1 MEENKVMAM
10 HSEVVLERPMWTWDR
25 NLGFVPT
32 DPYTVE
38 GAFQNDSTNNHWFR
52 RKGNRFTGDRGSDWT
67 ALKCEVSAP
76 ETTAW
81 VSSDHRRGYKGP
93 HVVAGSNSE
102 TRLFDAEDFLG
113 LDLPYS
119 DELQLLSYGSTA
131 ISRCL
136 PTSPVVDMP
145 VAFAEL
151 FREGVPNYIGRQLL
165 NRRSVSASQLSGEYL
180 NYEFGIRPFLA
191 DLEAF
196 WHATRRAKELLRQ
209 FANNSGKLIRRR
221 YNFDP
226 YYEQNTVTSVEPDAG
241 GAQHFLEPNR
251 GIHYLPDFGGSWGT
265 REITTTRF
273 NERWFSGAFTY
284 YLPGVGDDIWSN
296 LERDYA
302 EMRYLYGG
310 FGVSTVWN
318 LIPFSWA
325 ADWVTNVGDVLTNID
340 RFANDGLVMPYG
352 YVMER
357 SEVRVDRTVR
367 DARLGN
373 VDPNLSIPVPD
384 EVKTSLRIVS
394 MRRRKATPY
403 AFGLDQS
410 EFTDR
415 QWAII
420 GALGLSF
427 TSH

>member
-93 HVVAGSNSE
+93 LVVAGSNSE

-165 NRRSVSASQLSGEYL
+165 NR
-180 NYEFGIRPFLA
+180 
-191 DLEAF
+191 
-196 WHATRRAKELLRQ
+196 
-209 FANNSGKLIRRR
+209 
-221 YNFDP
+221 
-226 YYEQNTVTSVEPDAG
+226 
-241 GAQHFLEPNR
+241 
-251 GIHYLPDFGGSWGT
+251 
-265 REITTTRF
+265 
-273 NERWFSGAFTY
+273 
-284 YLPGVGDDIWSN
+284 
-296 LERDYA
+296 
-302 EMRYLYGG
+302 
-310 FGVSTVWN
+310 
-318 LIPFSWA
+318 
-325 ADWVTNVGDVLTNID
+325 
-340 RFANDGLVMPYG
+340 
-352 YVMER
+352 
-357 SEVRVDRTVR
+357 
-367 DARLGN
+367 
-373 VDPNLSIPVPD
+373 
-384 EVKTSLRIVS
+384 
-394 MRRRKATPY
+394 
-403 AFGLDQS
+403 
-410 EFTDR
+410 
-415 QWAII
+415 
-420 GALGLSF
+420 
-427 TSH
+427 